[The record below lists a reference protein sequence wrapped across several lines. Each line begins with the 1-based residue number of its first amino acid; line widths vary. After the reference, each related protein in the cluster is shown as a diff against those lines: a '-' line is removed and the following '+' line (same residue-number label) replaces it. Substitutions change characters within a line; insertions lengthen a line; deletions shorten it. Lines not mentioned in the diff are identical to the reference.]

1 MPNPGGPTHPE
12 PEDDEEVTYFH
23 EPNQVS
29 PHSHLDQISF
39 SLEASLHDI
48 QLEIGI
54 LELQLLEIYNDIEVS
69 NLALLQQSQEIEGT
83 LESLKT
89 KIREARAKNDAEI
102 NSLESQLAVSF
113 KVLSKS

>member
-1 MPNPGGPTHPE
+1 MLTRCPIQVGQHILSLKMMKKWHTFTNLIKLVLTLISIKPLSASKPT
-12 PEDDEEVTYFH
+12 
-23 EPNQVS
+23 
-29 PHSHLDQISF
+29 
-39 SLEASLHDI
+39 LHDI

-89 KIREARAKNDAEI
+89 KIREARATNDAEI
-102 NSLESQLAVSF
+102 NSLESQLAVS
-113 KVLSKS
+113 